1 MTPPTRTVLLAQLFI
16 SGMMATFMSGLFA
29 LWVLGPTQ
37 AFLTEWGQRILVDWP
52 VAFVFSLGVGSLA
65 FKLAY
70 QVNRLLP

>member
-1 MTPPTRTVLLAQLFI
+1 MTQSTRTVLLAQLFI
-16 SGMMATFMSGLFA
+16 SGMMATLMSGLFA

-37 AFLTEWGQRILVDWP
+37 AFLAEWGQRILVAWP
-52 VAFVFSLGVGSLA
+52 IAFVFSLGVGPLA